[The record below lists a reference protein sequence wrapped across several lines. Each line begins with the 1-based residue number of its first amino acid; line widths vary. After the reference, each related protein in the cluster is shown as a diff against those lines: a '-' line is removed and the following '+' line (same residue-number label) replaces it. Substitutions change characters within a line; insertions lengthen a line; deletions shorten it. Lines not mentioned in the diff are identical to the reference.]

1 MIRHFNNNQNE
12 LLGVTIDEKFEEQT
26 SKVCKKV
33 NKKVG
38 VLKRMKTMLPF
49 DPTPIDPSLN
59 TNSNLARNGEK

>member
-49 DPTPIDPSLN
+49 DPSLN